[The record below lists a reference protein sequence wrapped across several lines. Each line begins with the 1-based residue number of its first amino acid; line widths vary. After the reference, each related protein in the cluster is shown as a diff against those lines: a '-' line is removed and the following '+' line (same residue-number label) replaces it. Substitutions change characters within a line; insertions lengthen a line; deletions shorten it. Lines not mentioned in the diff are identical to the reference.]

1 MKRLIAVVTGALFVS
16 VAGVVTSSVATAAP
30 APNAEKWALVVGITE
45 YDGGT
50 RDTLGGAN
58 DAALVQKALL
68 ANGWTGDRIK
78 MLVDADAT
86 AANILAGLDWLV
98 QKSSPTSFSVF
109 HFSGHTKQADAGHSG
124 GDREQFHEFLWARD
138 NQFVSDRDLGA
149 RMRALQGHAW
159 INLSNC
165 EAAGFEDGF
174 AGPTKLFTAASRED
188 EKGYERFETRK
199 SIFTALMVE
208 DALLGGSGDADR
220 NGKVSLQ
227 EAFAHA
233 AAGAPALS
241 AAGEY
246 GPQHPV
252 LIGGDGGQWFLS
264 TPSPAKPSLVRPGIL
279 PPGLVPRGLLP
290 PGLIAAGV
298 LPEGTLR

>member
-1 MKRLIAVVTGALFVS
+1 
-16 VAGVVTSSVATAAP
+16 VASAAP
-30 APNAEKWALVVGITE
+30 APTAEKWALVVGISE
-45 YDGGT
+45 YDGAT

-58 DAALVQKALL
+58 DAAIVQKTLL
-68 ANGWTGDRIK
+68 ANGWSGDRIK
-78 MLVDADAT
+78 MLVDGDAT
-86 AANILAGLDWLV
+86 AANIVAGMDWLV
-98 QKSSPTSFSVF
+98 QNSSPTSFSVF

-124 GDREQFHEFLWARD
+124 GDQEQFHEFLWGRD
-138 NQFVSDRDLGA
+138 NQFVSDREVGA

-159 INLSNC
+159 VNMSNC

-188 EKGYERFETRK
+188 EKGYERYETKK
-199 SIFTALMVE
+199 SIFTQLMVE
-208 DALLGGSGDADR
+208 DALLGGAGDADR

-241 AAGEY
+241 AGGEY

-252 LIGGDGGQWFLS
+252 LSGGDGGQWFLN
-264 TPSPAKPSLVRPGIL
+264 TPAPAKPSLVPSGIL
-279 PPGLVPRGLLP
+279 PPGLVPPGLIP
-290 PGLIAAGV
+290 PGLIPAGV
-298 LPEGTLR
+298 LPEGTVR